1 MIQNGILLSSFP
13 FGRITS
19 CIMGVTVLNQDTK
32 TTELLCGTCCQKKP
46 SKNQNIIKA
55 TGTGEGP
62 LTRFCML
69 SLLNPMGVFPY
80 FLLVTEVTMSKSNS
94 SSISWHFFFFYY
106 QQTVWKPHQQKS
118 NLFWRSPLGRLES
131 QDSTIN
137 HTETCVLFTLA
148 FAVSNIVST
157 IRTSEPPSKSPLAC
171 SA

>member
-1 MIQNGILLSSFP
+1 
-13 FGRITS
+13 
-19 CIMGVTVLNQDTK
+19 MGVTALNQDTK

-94 SSISWHFFFFYY
+94 SSISCHFFFFTTSK
-106 QQTVWKPHQQKS
+106 QFE
-118 NLFWRSPLGRLES
+118 NL
-131 QDSTIN
+131 
-137 HTETCVLFTLA
+137 
-148 FAVSNIVST
+148 
-157 IRTSEPPSKSPLAC
+157 TSKKAIYFGGHL
-171 SA
+171 

>member
-1 MIQNGILLSSFP
+1 
-13 FGRITS
+13 
-19 CIMGVTVLNQDTK
+19 MGVTALNQDTK

-94 SSISWHFFFFYY
+94 SSISCHFRLLAISIKVKI
-106 QQTVWKPHQQKS
+106 TIVMVIIVGPTIKS
-118 NLFWRSPLGRLES
+118 NS
-131 QDSTIN
+131 
-137 HTETCVLFTLA
+137 
-148 FAVSNIVST
+148 
-157 IRTSEPPSKSPLAC
+157 
-171 SA
+171 

>member
-1 MIQNGILLSSFP
+1 MHHGSYSVKSIYKNYRITLWHLLSKETFQKSKYNKSHRHRWRSP
-13 FGRITS
+13 DKILHAVTS
-19 CIMGVTVLNQDTK
+19 
-32 TTELLCGTCCQKKP
+32 E
-46 SKNQNIIKA
+46 SH
-55 TGTGEGP
+55 
-62 LTRFCML
+62 R
-69 SLLNPMGVFPY
+69 VFPY

-94 SSISWHFFFFYY
+94 SSISCHFFFFFYY
-106 QQTVWKPHQQKS
+106 QQTVWKPLQQKS